1 MSLNYYIYYRVS
13 PENAGEAETL
23 VRSMQARLAC
33 RSGVAGR
40 LLKKRDETGLWM
52 EVYENISAPERFE
65 RLLDQAVDEF
75 DLGMFI
81 DGTRKMECFTGEP
94 PVSQP
99 PLCLLA
105 DSAAAAN
112 PPSKC

>member
-13 PENAGEAETL
+13 ENNAGEAETL

-52 EVYENISAPERFE
+52 EIYEDVAEPERFE
-65 RLLDQAVDEF
+65 RLLGQAVDEF
-75 DLGMFI
+75 DLAMFLNSPRH
-81 DGTRKMECFTGEP
+81 TECFLDDNAP
-94 PVSQP
+94 
-99 PLCLLA
+99 
-105 DSAAAAN
+105 AAACRQGSNLKA
-112 PPSKC
+112 